1 MSEGPN
7 ALIGIVIGGLITG
20 IAQAVRYL
28 LAKRRASRLAAR
40 AIWSE
45 LLTVASGVSALAE
58 VRDRPEWNALPSEKR
73 ALAPASCRSDHL
85 PEHHDGH
92 HRTDRDE
99 HPPSRHAPHHR
110 SERGMAEKREPPNPV
125 SAEPSPP
132 QVNIERGLKGEG
144 WRRGDRRQSA
154 GRASRTDDRPWH
166 ERAGHMAREQRGHTA
181 GDAVA

>member
-110 SERGMAEKREPPNPV
+110 SERGMAEEREPPNPV

-132 QVNIERGLKGEG
+132 Q
-144 WRRGDRRQSA
+144 RRS
-154 GRASRTDDRPWH
+154 
-166 ERAGHMAREQRGHTA
+166 
-181 GDAVA
+181 